1 MRYDRYVRGA
11 GPAGESCKFLNGIG
25 HGIHDMHAQS
35 PLHNYAAAWVPLRG
49 GAGAKL
55 PSGGAKNSVLGVEYK
70 N

>member
-1 MRYDRYVRGA
+1 MV
-11 GPAGESCKFLNGIG
+11 KMLNG
-25 HGIHDMHAQS
+25 HGIHDMQMHAQP

>member
-1 MRYDRYVRGA
+1 MYTGGA
-11 GPAGESCKFLNGIG
+11 GPRRAGESCKFLNG
-25 HGIHDMHAQS
+25 MVTVS
-35 PLHNYAAAWVPLRG
+35 TTCTHNHHSTTMLLRG